1 MAANHDSH
9 YKLLFSHPEMVHDL
23 LVEFVSVV
31 RSDTLRLDTL
41 QRVNGSYTSETG
53 DARYE
58 DMVWK
63 VRLADRWLYVYLL
76 LEFQARTDDWMALRM
91 HVYVSLLLHDLQR
104 QNQLSP
110 EGKLPPVLPIVLYN
124 GAKPWNAATDLADL
138 LASAPEG
145 LRPLQPAQRYLLIAE
160 GEYPPESLE
169 SKTNLVAALFRLEHS
184 RTARDMERVLL
195 SLSEWLADP
204 KYASLRR
211 DFSQFASW
219 QLRCKVKDPTI
230 PETVD
235 LLEIRSMLEERGT
248 DWWEEWKLEGRREG
262 LLEGRREGKLE
273 GMLEGKLEGILVGEA
288 RLLHRL
294 LERRFGSLPTWVEA
308 RLAKAVEED
317 LVRWGERV
325 LDPTVSL
332 EQLLTDAPT

>member
-1 MAANHDSH
+1 M
-9 YKLLFSHPEMVHDL
+9 
-23 LVEFVSVV
+23 
-31 RSDTLRLDTL
+31 
-41 QRVNGSYTSETG
+41 Q
-53 DARYE
+53 
-58 DMVWK
+58 
-63 VRLADRWLYVYLL
+63 
-76 LEFQARTDDWMALRM
+76 
-91 HVYVSLLLHDLQR
+91 DLQR

-124 GAKPWNAATDLADL
+124 GAKDWRAATDLADL
-138 LASAPEG
+138 LASAPEE
-145 LRPLQPAQRYLLIAE
+145 LRALQPAQRYLLIAE
-160 GEYPPESLE
+160 GEYPPESLDG
-169 SKTNLVAALFRLEHS
+169 KTNLVAALFRLEHS

-219 QLRCKVKDPTI
+219 QLRRKVKDPTI
-230 PETVD
+230 PETAD
-235 LLEIRSMLEERGT
+235 LLEIRSMLEERGME
-248 DWWEEWKLEGRREG
+248 WWEQWKLEGI
-262 LLEGRREGKLE
+262 
-273 GMLEGKLEGILVGEA
+273 LEGKREGILVGEA

-332 EQLLTDAPT
+332 EQLLTS